1 MIYRRI
7 SPPADLSH
15 IIQCFWSVQDEAGVN
30 KPDSQRQK
38 IIPDGFTE
46 VIFHFGEPYRIRLY
60 KRWETQAPALV
71 AGQIKKHFYLENQG
85 RSDIFGIKLKPAV
98 LTHLFGLDMSKLTDR
113 VVDVSKVRAVK
124 SLAVLY
130 KSLISLDTDRRCGIV
145 AQLFRSQIDAVPHNH
160 PVDAAIDLIFRT
172 HGTMSIG
179 EIASRT
185 GFTERHIE
193 QLFKK
198 HVGLTPKFLARIV
211 RFNRIFHL
219 ISDKQPDWSD
229 IVFQSGFYDQSH
241 FIRNF
246 KAFTGE
252 DPSRYMFSRPD
263 LANFFLRQER
273 TVTS

>member
-1 MIYRRI
+1 
-7 SPPADLSH
+7 
-15 IIQCFWSVQDEAGVN
+15 
-30 KPDSQRQK
+30 
-38 IIPDGFTE
+38 
-46 VIFHFGEPYRIRLY
+46 
-60 KRWETQAPALV
+60 
-71 AGQIKKHFYLENQG
+71 
-85 RSDIFGIKLKPAV
+85 
-98 LTHLFGLDMSKLTDR
+98 
-113 VVDVSKVRAVK
+113 
-124 SLAVLY
+124 
-130 KSLISLDTDRRCGIV
+130 
-145 AQLFRSQIDAVPHNH
+145 
-160 PVDAAIDLIFRT
+160 
-172 HGTMSIG
+172 MSIG